1 MKKNVTFIGQSA
13 TASARV
19 RIITL
24 NGKRDM
30 IMNEGL
36 EKRYG
41 LLTAIAMVVGIVI
54 GSGVFFKAEKV
65 LTATGGDLPTGL
77 LAWFLGGMVMVICAY
92 NFAIMATKHEKVSGV
107 VDYAEVLVGPR
118 YAYFFAWF
126 AAVIYFP
133 AMTSVVAWVAARYFG
148 VLMGWEIVG
157 PQVMVLSGVFLVGS
171 YVVNALAPKLA
182 GKLQVTTTVA
192 KLIPLFLM
200 AIVGT
205 IFGLKNGVLSANLS
219 SGAIVEVSGN
229 PLFTAVVGTCFA
241 YEGWICATSINAE
254 LKDSK
259 KNLPRALTF
268 GSLFVVL
275 VYMVYYVGLAGAV
288 ENEVMMAGGET
299 GARIAFETVFTQ
311 FGGTLLF
318 VFVVISCLGTLNGLM
333 MANTRSFYAM
343 AARNV
348 GPRPRVFRVV
358 DEVTKMP
365 TNSALLGLMMAMIWL
380 AYFYGAN
387 LAPELWFGPFCFD
400 SSELPIVTIY
410 AMYIP
415 IFVMQMVKEKEM
427 STMHRIVA
435 PILGIIASCFMVLAA
450 IVSLGKAIIYYMIL
464 FAVIM
469 VIGMAMKNYGH
480 DE

>member
-1 MKKNVTFIGQSA
+1 
-13 TASARV
+13 
-19 RIITL
+19 
-24 NGKRDM
+24 
-30 IMNEGL
+30 MNEGL

-65 LTATGGDLPTGL
+65 LVATGGDLPTGL
-77 LAWFLGGMVMVICAY
+77 LAWFLGGLVMVICAY

-107 VDYAEVLVGPR
+107 VDYAEVLVGPK
-118 YAYFFAWF
+118 YAYAFAWF
-126 AAVIYFP
+126 SAVIYFP

-148 VLMGWEIVG
+148 VLMGWEIIG
-157 PQVMVLSGVFLVGS
+157 PQVMVLSGLFLVGS
-171 YVVNALAPKLA
+171 YVINALAPKLA

-200 AIVGT
+200 AIFGT
-205 IFGLKNGVLSANLS
+205 IFGLKNGIL
-219 SGAIVEVSGN
+219 VENFTTVAVHNWAGQN

-254 LKDSK
+254 LKDAK

-268 GSLFVVL
+268 GTIFVVL
-275 VYMVYYVGLAGAV
+275 VYMVYYIGLAGAV
-288 ENEVMMAGGET
+288 KNEVMMAGGET
-299 GARIAFETVFTQ
+299 GAKIAFSTVFTQ
-311 FGGTLLF
+311 AGGTLLF

-333 MANTRSFYAM
+333 MACTRAFYAM
-343 AARNV
+343 GVRKV
-348 GPRPRVFRVV
+348 GPRPHVFSVV
-358 DEVTKMP
+358 DNVTKMP
-365 TNSALLGLMMAMIWL
+365 TNSALIGLMMAMLWL
-380 AYFYGAN
+380 TYFYGAN

-415 IFVMQMVKEKEM
+415 IFIMQMVKEKEM
-427 STMHRIVA
+427 NTMHRIVA
-435 PILGIIASCFMVLAA
+435 PVLGVIASAFMVLAA
-450 IVSLGKAIIYYMIL
+450 FVSLGKAILYYLIM

-469 VIGMAMKNYGH
+469 LIGLVLKNYKH
-480 DE
+480 DETE

>member
-1 MKKNVTFIGQSA
+1 MHQ
-13 TASARV
+13 
-19 RIITL
+19 
-24 NGKRDM
+24 
-30 IMNEGL
+30 EGL

-41 LLTAIAMVVGIVI
+41 LLTAVAMVVGIVV

-65 LTATGGDLPTGL
+65 LVATGGDLPTGL
-77 LAWFLGGMVMVICAY
+77 LSWFLGGLVMVICAY

-107 VDYAEVLVGPR
+107 VDYAEVLVGPK

-126 AAVIYFP
+126 MAVTYYP

-148 VLMGWEIVG
+148 VLMGWSIVG
-157 PQVMVLSGVFLVGS
+157 PRVMVISMLFLIGS
-171 YVVNALAPKLA
+171 YVINALAPKLA
-182 GKLQVTTTVA
+182 GKLQITTTVA

-205 IFGLKNGVLSANLS
+205 IFGLKNGVLMDNMT
-219 SGAIVEVSGN
+219 SGAIVAVSGN

-254 LKDSK
+254 LRDAK

-268 GSLFVVL
+268 GTIFVVL
-275 VYMVYYVGLAGAV
+275 VYMVYYIGLAGAV

-299 GARIAFETVFTQ
+299 GAKIAFSTVFTNA
-311 FGGTLLF
+311 GGTLLF

-333 MANTRSFYAM
+333 MACTRGFYAM
-343 AARNV
+343 AARDE
-348 GPRPRVFRVV
+348 GPMPQVFKVV
-358 DEVTKMP
+358 DGVTKMP
-365 TNSALLGLMMAMIWL
+365 MNSAMLGLMMAAIWL

-387 LAPELWFGPFCFD
+387 LSPELWFGPFCFD

-415 IFVMQMVKEKEM
+415 IFLMQMKKEKEM

-435 PILGIIASCFMVLAA
+435 PILGIAASAFMVLAA
-450 IVSLGKAIIYYMIL
+450 IISLKQAIIYYLIL
-464 FAVIM
+464 FAVIQI
-469 VIGMAMKNYGH
+469 IGLLLKNYKRKL
-480 DE
+480 D

>member
-1 MKKNVTFIGQSA
+1 MQ
-13 TASARV
+13 
-19 RIITL
+19 
-24 NGKRDM
+24 D
-30 IMNEGL
+30 GL

-65 LTATGGDLPTGL
+65 LVATGGNLPLGI
-77 LAWFLGGMVMVICAY
+77 LAWFLGGLVMVICAY
-92 NFAIMATKHEKVSGV
+92 NFAILATKHEKVSGI
-107 VDYAEVLVGPR
+107 VDYAEVLVGPK
-118 YAYFFAWF
+118 YAYIFAWF

-157 PQVMVLSGVFLVGS
+157 PQVMTLAGLFLVGS

-182 GKLQVTTTVA
+182 GKLQITTTAA

-200 AIVGT
+200 AIFGT
-205 IFGLKNGVLSANLS
+205 IFGLKNGILVKNFTTVAAS
-219 SGAIVEVSGN
+219 SFVSQN

-254 LKDSK
+254 LKDAK
-259 KNLPRALTF
+259 RNLPLALIF
-268 GSLFVVL
+268 GSAFVVL
-275 VYMVYYVGLAGAV
+275 VYMLYYIGLAGAV

-299 GARIAFETVFTQ
+299 GAKIAFSTVFTE

-333 MANTRSFYAM
+333 MACTRAFYAM
-343 AARNV
+343 GVRNE
-348 GPRPRVFRVV
+348 GPMPQVFKVV
-358 DEVTKMP
+358 DTVTKMP
-365 TNSALLGLMMAMIWL
+365 TNSALIGVMMAMLWL
-380 AYFYGAN
+380 TYFYGAN
-387 LAPELWFGPFCFD
+387 LAPTAWFGPFSFD

-415 IFVMQMVKEKEM
+415 IFAMQMK
-427 STMHRIVA
+427 
-435 PILGIIASCFMVLAA
+435 
-450 IVSLGKAIIYYMIL
+450 KAKDMG
-464 FAVIM
+464 V
-469 VIGMAMKNYGH
+469 
-480 DE
+480 

>member
-1 MKKNVTFIGQSA
+1 
-13 TASARV
+13 
-19 RIITL
+19 
-24 NGKRDM
+24 
-30 IMNEGL
+30 MNDGL

-65 LTATGGDLPTGL
+65 LVATGGNLPLGIL
-77 LAWFLGGMVMVICAY
+77 SWFLGGLVMVICAY

-107 VDYAEVLVGPR
+107 VDYAEVLVGSK

-133 AMTSVVAWVAARYFG
+133 AMTSVVAWVSARYFG

-157 PQVMVLSGVFLVGS
+157 PQVMVLSGLFLVGS
-171 YVVNALAPKLA
+171 YVVNALAPKFA
-182 GKLQVTTTVA
+182 GKFQVATTVI

-205 IFGLKNGVLSANLS
+205 IFGMKNGILVQNFTT
-219 SGAIVEVSGN
+219 VSQTVTNGN

-254 LKDSK
+254 LKDAK
-259 KNLPRALTF
+259 RNLPLALMF
-268 GSLFVVL
+268 GSIFVVA
-275 VYMVYYVGLAGAV
+275 VYMLYYVGLAGAV

-299 GARIAFETVFTQ
+299 GAKIAFSTVFTQ
-311 FGGTLLF
+311 AGGTLLF

-333 MANTRSFYAM
+333 MACTRSFYAM
-343 AARNV
+343 AVRDE
-348 GPRPRVFRVV
+348 GPMPQVFKVV
-358 DEVTKMP
+358 DSVTKMP
-365 TNSALLGLMMAMIWL
+365 TNSALIGLMMAMLWL
-380 AYFYGAN
+380 TYFYGAN
-387 LAPELWFGPFCFD
+387 LAPTLWFGPFCFD

-415 IFVMQMVKEKEM
+415 IFFMQMKKGEDLN
-427 STMHRIVA
+427 TLHRYIA
-435 PILGIIASCFMVLAA
+435 PVLGILASLFMVLAA
-450 IVSLGKAIIYYMIL
+450 IVSLGKAIIFYLIL
-464 FAVIM
+464 FAVVQ
-469 VIGMAMKNYGH
+469 VIGIALKHYGR
-480 DE
+480 E